1 MKEMHKASES
11 EEAIASGSSE
21 GEKATV
27 AETPEGGKATV
38 TETPENERA
47 TAAEMADVAYVIVR
61 ELNVR
66 SRRMIE
72 SLPVIRLVA
81 ADVTDVIVR
90 ELTTRSRWII
100 QWLAVI
106 PLVAVAGAFFW
117 STDRAEKDVQREQ
130 LVDAALENLVRAIDN
145 RAEIAGPSNKQSVD
159 AKLKNTEVSVPEE
172 EPVRTEKTRAS
183 TLEKPAAVQENTDA
197 KQSDGVPLGSSNSIV
212 EPVDRVGTVSVPKR
226 AEVDP
231 GKPTG
236 PPGCTQ
242 FRSFD
247 PVSGTYTTFD
257 GRRRQCR

>member
-1 MKEMHKASES
+1 MKEMHKVSES

-27 AETPEGGKATV
+27 AETPEGGKATL
-38 TETPENERA
+38 TEAPENERA
-47 TAAEMADVAYVIVR
+47 TAWEIADMAYVIVR
-61 ELNVR
+61 ELTVR
-66 SRRMIE
+66 SRRMIQWL
-72 SLPVIRLVA
+72 SVIPLVA
-81 ADVTDVIVR
+81 ADVTYVIVR
-90 ELTTRSRWII
+90 TIRSRWII
-100 QWLAVI
+100 RWVAII

-117 STDRAEKDVQREQ
+117 TTDRAEKDLQREQ
-130 LVDAALENLVRAIDN
+130 LVDAALETLVRAIDN
-145 RAEIAGPSNKQSVD
+145 RAEIAGPSHKQSID
-159 AKLKNTEVSVPEE
+159 AKFKDTEVSVPEE

-197 KQSDGVPLGSSNSIV
+197 KQSDGVPLGSGNSIV

-247 PVSGTYTTFD
+247 PVSGAYTTFD

>member
-1 MKEMHKASES
+1 MREMQKDSES

-27 AETPEGGKATV
+27 VETPKGGKATV

-47 TAAEMADVAYVIVR
+47 TAAEIADVAYVIIR
-61 ELNVR
+61 ELTAR
-66 SRRMIE
+66 SRRMIQW
-72 SLPVIRLVA
+72 SPVIRLVA

-90 ELTTRSRWII
+90 ELTVRSRWII
-100 QWLAVI
+100 QWVAFI

-117 STDRAEKDVQREQ
+117 TADRAEKDVQREQ
-130 LVDAALENLVRAIDN
+130 LVDAALETLVRAIDN
-145 RAEIAGPSNKQSVD
+145 RTEIARPWNNQSVD
-159 AKLKNTEVSVPEE
+159 SKLKDTEVSVPEE

-183 TLEKPAAVQENTDA
+183 MLEKPAAVQEHTDA
-197 KQSDGVPLGSSNSIV
+197 KQLDGLPPGNGNPIV
-212 EPVDRVGTVSVPKR
+212 EPLDRVGTVSIPKR

>member
-11 EEAIASGSSE
+11 EEAIAYPPSVRG
-21 GEKATV
+21 ATV
-27 AETPEGGKATV
+27 AKTPEGGKATV
-38 TETPENERA
+38 TETPQDKRA
-47 TAAEMADVAYVIVR
+47 ISAEIADETYVLVR
-61 ELNVR
+61 ELTAR
-66 SRRMIE
+66 SRWIIQW
-72 SLPVIRLVA
+72 LAFIPPVA
-81 ADVTDVIVR
+81 ADVTYIIVR
-90 ELTTRSRWII
+90 EFTTRSRWII
-100 QWLAVI
+100 QWLAFI
-106 PLVAVAGAFFW
+106 PLVAVSGAFLW
-117 STDRAEKDVQREQ
+117 TTDRAEKDVQREQ
-130 LVDAALENLVRAIDN
+130 LVDAALETLVRAIDN
-145 RAEIAGPSNKQSVD
+145 RTEIPGPSNKQSVD
-159 AKLKNTEVSVPEE
+159 AKLKDTEVSVPEE
-172 EPVRTEKTRAS
+172 ESVRTEKTRAS

-197 KQSDGVPLGSSNSIV
+197 KQSDGVPLGSGNSIV

>member
-1 MKEMHKASES
+1 MKEMHKVSES

-38 TETPENERA
+38 TEAPENERA
-47 TAAEMADVAYVIVR
+47 TAGEIADMAYVIVR
-61 ELNVR
+61 ELTVR
-66 SRRMIE
+66 SRRMW
-72 SLPVIRLVA
+72 LPVIRLVA

-90 ELTTRSRWII
+90 TIRSRWII
-100 QWLAVI
+100 QWVAFI
-106 PLVAVAGAFFW
+106 PLVAVGGAFFW
-117 STDRAEKDVQREQ
+117 TTDRAEKDVQREQ
-130 LVDAALENLVRAIDN
+130 LVDAAIKTLVRAIDH
-145 RAEIAGPSNKQSVD
+145 RTEIAGPSNQQSVD
-159 AKLKNTEVSVPEE
+159 AKLKDTEVSVPEE

-197 KQSDGVPLGSSNSIV
+197 KQLDGVPPGSGNPIV
-212 EPVDRVGTVSVPKR
+212 ETVDRVGTVSVPKR
-226 AEVDP
+226 AEVDA
-231 GKPTG
+231 GKSTG

-247 PVSGTYTTFD
+247 PTSGTYTTFD

>member
-1 MKEMHKASES
+1 MKEMHNASES
-11 EEAIASGSSE
+11 EEAIASRSSE

-27 AETPEGGKATV
+27 AETPECGKVTV
-38 TETPENERA
+38 TEAPENERA
-47 TAAEMADVAYVIVR
+47 TAVEIADVAYVVR
-61 ELNVR
+61 ELTAR
-66 SRRMIE
+66 SPRMIQW
-72 SLPVIRLVA
+72 LPVIRLVA
-81 ADVTDVIVR
+81 EDVTDVIVR
-90 ELTTRSRWII
+90 ELTARSRWII
-100 QWLAVI
+100 QWLAFI

-117 STDRAEKDVQREQ
+117 TTDRAEKDAQREQ
-130 LVDAALENLVRAIDN
+130 MVDAALETLVRAIDN
-145 RAEIAGPSNKQSVD
+145 RAEIAGTSDKQSVD
-159 AKLKNTEVSVPEE
+159 AKPKETEHSVPEE

-183 TLEKPAAVQENTDA
+183 TLEKPAAAVQENTDA
-197 KQSDGVPLGSSNSIV
+197 KQSDGVPPGNGNLIF

-226 AEVDP
+226 SEVDS